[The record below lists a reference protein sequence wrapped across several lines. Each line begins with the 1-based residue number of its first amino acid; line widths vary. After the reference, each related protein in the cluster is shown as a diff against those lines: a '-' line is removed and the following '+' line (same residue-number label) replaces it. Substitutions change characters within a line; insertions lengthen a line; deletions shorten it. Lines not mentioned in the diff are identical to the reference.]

1 MKYLTS
7 ISEQEL
13 SACLTQASHSVAIQQ
28 KKWRLQVIAFFCAI
42 GLLGSMVLLQTGVFF
57 PALWAAHSRIIIIA
71 VLVAF
76 VVIIFTSA
84 FVSSHLHS
92 DSSEIKHEQNDIH
105 TVNYNIDLSDEGVRV
120 SAVSERSQ
128 ESRQYFW
135 ATIKKVYLFNNGIM
149 ILGYAKK
156 AKAPL
161 LLPFNESAL
170 QPTMQHLVDEMRLHL
185 PASIFVSGH
194 F

>member
-7 ISEQEL
+7 VSEQEL
-13 SACLTQASHSVAIQQ
+13 SACLAQASHSVTIQQ

-42 GLLGSMVLLQTGVFF
+42 ALLGSMVLVQTGVFF
-57 PALWAAHSRIIIIA
+57 PTVWAAHSRIVMIA

-84 FVSSHLHS
+84 FVNSHLHS
-92 DSSEIKHEQNDIH
+92 VSSEIKHEQNDTH
-105 TVNYNIDLSDEGVRV
+105 LVNYNIDLNEEGIRV
-120 SAVSERSQ
+120 SAASEKSQ
-128 ESRQYFW
+128 ENTQYFW
-135 ATIKKVYLFNNGIM
+135 AAIKKVYLFNNGIM

-156 AKAPL
+156 AKASI
-161 LLPFNESAL
+161 LLPFNGAAL
-170 QPTMQHLVDEMRLHL
+170 QPTMQRVVDEMRMHL
-185 PASIFVSGH
+185 PPSIFVSGH